1 MTLNRKTIINAL
13 LLLFAVLVFVLIG
26 IKTDW
31 HKTWQSV
38 QNAQPAWF
46 LASLAFM
53 LSAHWARGARWTLLT
68 EPAGFPLSKRRSFYA
83 VMVGYLVNVAT
94 SRGGEFARCA
104 LAAKSE
110 KAPVEMLIGT
120 VVTERIIDMLMLLLV
135 CLVTLLVQFDYIYGF
150 FETYVFKGLA
160 GIASTRNLAILGI
173 FLAAVVVFFILW
185 KRRQKAQSIAANPEN
200 PGGIK
205 GIILRFA
212 NGLNTVFKLKQPWLF
227 MALSAA
233 IWVGYWLS
241 TWCLLESLE
250 VTAGLNAL
258 NALSVV
264 IFASIGIAIPL
275 PAGAGVW
282 GAVSLG
288 LSTVYGLSTDAA
300 ETYGFYTLAVSNL
313 NMIIIGSICY
323 GLLYFEMQKLL
334 KNDS

>member
-13 LLLFAVLVFVLIG
+13 LLLFAVVVFVLIG

-38 QNAQPAWF
+38 QNAHPIWF

-68 EPAGFPLSKRRSFYA
+68 EPAGFPLNKRRSFYA

-104 LAAKSE
+104 LAARSE

-135 CLVTLLVQFDYIYGF
+135 CLATLLLQFEYIYGF
-150 FETYVFKGLA
+150 FETYVFDGVAKVATTQNLVILA
-160 GIASTRNLAILGI
+160 VVLGM
-173 FLAAVVVFFILW
+173 AAVVFMW
-185 KRRQKAQSIAANPEN
+185 WRKRQQAKTPTNAEN
-200 PGGIK
+200 PSGIK

-212 NGLNTVFKLKQPWLF
+212 NGLNTVFKLQKPWLF
-227 MALSAA
+227 LTLSAA

-250 VTAGLNAL
+250 VTSGLNAL

-300 ETYGFYTLAVSNL
+300 ETYGFYTLAMSNL
-313 NMIIIGSICY
+313 NMILIGSICY

-334 KNDS
+334 KHDS